1 MTEVPAARNTLR
13 IIRYLA
19 GHSGPVRAATMGR
32 DLGLPRSSIYHLLRV
47 LQDEGFVVHSPE
59 HQGFALA
66 PLLGEIGSSVLASNA
81 LARLATPVLER
92 LVAETKLPVVA
103 HLGVLQHSDVV
114 YASKV
119 AASRAPAVVT
129 SIGVR
134 LPAHLTATGRAMLAT
149 LPEAQ
154 VQAIYSRV
162 GGRVAPH
169 SSTVGGTP
177 GGGPDDTT
185 PRGDPATDPDTLPL
199 RTSRGP
205 ASVVELE
212 NLLAETRE
220 RGWATEDGDIDLA
233 YASVASV
240 VLDHN
245 AYPAAAIGLTFR
257 RTLIDD
263 AQWTR
268 FGRAVAAAAA
278 TLSLRIRGR
287 A

>member
-1 MTEVPAARNTLR
+1 MTGVPAARSTLR

-19 GHSGPVRAATMGR
+19 GHSGPVRAATMSR
-32 DLGLPRSSIYHLLRV
+32 DLGLPRSSVYHLLRV
-47 LQDEGFVVHSPE
+47 LQEEGFVVHSPE

-92 LVAETKLPVVA
+92 LVAETRLPVVA
-103 HLGVLQHSDVV
+103 HLGVLQHADVV

-119 AASRAPAVVT
+119 AAARAPAVVT

-134 LPAHLTATGRAMLAT
+134 LPAHLTATGRAMLAA
-149 LPEAQ
+149 LPPAQ
-154 VQAIYSRV
+154 FEAIYSGSRDEPA
-162 GGRVAPH
+162 GG
-169 SSTVGGTP
+169 
-177 GGGPDDTT
+177 
-185 PRGDPATDPDTLPL
+185 ATRASDGSRPLPL

-205 ASVVELE
+205 AFLADLL
-212 NLLAETRE
+212 NLLGETRE

-233 YASVASV
+233 YASVAAV

-245 AYPAAAIGLTFR
+245 DYPAAAVGLTFR
-257 RTLIDD
+257 RTLVDD
-263 AQWTR
+263 AQWSR
-268 FGRAVAAAAA
+268 FGRAVAAAAT
-278 TLSLRIRGR
+278 TLSRRIRGR

>member
-1 MTEVPAARNTLR
+1 MSTVPAARNTLR

-81 LARLATPVLER
+81 LARLAGPVLER
-92 LVAETKLPVVA
+92 LVAETRLPVVA
-103 HLGVLQHSDVV
+103 HLGVLQHADVV

-119 AASRAPAVVT
+119 AAARAPAVVT

-134 LPAHLTATGRAMLAT
+134 LPAHLTATGRAMLAA

-154 VQAIYSRV
+154 FEAIYARPGVRDSPAAGTAR
-162 GGRVAPH
+162 RDADEAPP
-169 SSTVGGTP
+169 S
-177 GGGPDDTT
+177 PD
-185 PRGDPATDPDTLPL
+185 GLAL
-199 RTSRGP
+199 RTGNGP
-205 ASVVELE
+205 PSVPALE
-212 NLLAETRE
+212 RLLGEIRQ

-233 YASVASV
+233 YASVAAV

-245 AYPAAAIGLTFR
+245 DYPAAAIGLTFR
-257 RTLIDD
+257 RTLVDE

-268 FGRAVAAAAA
+268 FGRAVSAAAA
-278 TLSLRIRGR
+278 TLSRRIRGR
-287 A
+287 P

>member
-1 MTEVPAARNTLR
+1 MTGVPAARSTLR

-19 GHSGPVRAATMGR
+19 GHSGPVRAATMAR
-32 DLGLPRSSIYHLLRV
+32 DLDLPRSSLYHLLRV

-81 LARLATPVLER
+81 LARLAGPVLER

-103 HLGVLQHSDVV
+103 HLGVLQHADVV

-119 AASRAPAVVT
+119 AAARAPAVVT

-134 LPAHLTATGRAMLAT
+134 LPAHLTATGRAMLAA
-149 LPEAQ
+149 LPAAQ
-154 VQAIYSRV
+154 FQAIYTAST
-162 GGRVAPH
+162 GGSSAGAARIADEASPH
-169 SSTVGGTP
+169 
-177 GGGPDDTT
+177 PD
-185 PRGDPATDPDTLPL
+185 ALPL

-205 ASVVELE
+205 ASIADLE
-212 NLLAETRE
+212 QLLAEARS

-233 YASVASV
+233 YASAAAA

-245 AYPAAAIGLTFR
+245 DYPGAAIGLTFR
-257 RTLIDD
+257 RTLVDD
-263 AQWTR
+263 AQWAR

-278 TLSLRIRGR
+278 TLSRRIRGR
-287 A
+287 S